1 MKLIFASNNA
11 HKLEEARA
19 IMPDIQI
26 LSLAEIGCHEEIPET
41 QPTLQGNSLQKAEF
55 VYNWCRQ
62 HEKDLPADVLGCFAD
77 DTGLEI
83 EALNGDPGVY
93 TARWAGE
100 HCNPADNRK
109 KTLTLLQGEPN
120 RQAQFRTVVTFIPFT
135 RLCRSSEPREERT
148 LEPLKPLKLLTRPC
162 RSSEPCEE
170 RTLSPSLFEGIVRG
184 SIATEERG
192 HGGFGYDPIFIPEGY
207 DKTFAELPIELKNS
221 ISHRA
226 RAMKK
231 FADSL
236 AK

>member
-19 IMPDIQI
+19 ILPAHHI

-135 RLCRSSEPREERT
+135 PLTT
-148 LEPLKPLKLLTRPC
+148 LEPLKPF
-162 RSSEPCEE
+162 E
-170 RTLSPSLFEGIVRG
+170 PSLFEGIVRG

-192 HGGFGYDPIFIPEGY
+192 DGGFGYDPIFIPEGY

-236 AK
+236 TK

>member
-19 IMPDIQI
+19 ILPGHHI

-55 VYNWCRQ
+55 VYNWC
-62 HEKDLPADVLGCFAD
+62 HEHREELPTDILGCFAD

-93 TARWAGE
+93 TARWAGD

-109 KTLTLLQGEPN
+109 KTLTLLAGVTN
-120 RQAQFRTVVTFIPFT
+120 RRAQFRTVVTFLPFD
-135 RLCRSSEPREERT
+135 SG
-148 LEPLKPLKLLTRPC
+148 KP
-162 RSSEPCEE
+162 SV
-170 RTLSPSLFEGIVRG
+170 FEGIVRG
-184 SIATEERG
+184 SISTEERG
-192 HGGFGYDPIFIPEGY
+192 NGGFGYDPIFIPEGY
-207 DKTFAELPIELKNS
+207 NKTFAELPIELKNT

-236 AK
+236 T

>member
-19 IMPDIQI
+19 ILPAHHI
-26 LSLAEIGCHEEIPET
+26 LSLAEIGCHEEISET

-135 RLCRSSEPREERT
+135 P
-148 LEPLKPLKLLTRPC
+148 LTRLC

-170 RTLSPSLFEGIVRG
+170 RTLESLEPLEPLKPLKPFKPSLFEGVVRG